1 MAMPARRLQLLEAR
15 LEQPKAS
22 WRSFRVVVA
31 DHVTDDVVEAAFAT
45 TYPGIVRTPADQFTI
60 RRVVN
65 PEVLD
70 HG

>member
-1 MAMPARRLQLLEAR
+1 MRTRRLELLEAR

-31 DHVTDDVVEAAFAT
+31 DHATDVVVDAAFAT
-45 TYPGIVRTPADQFTI
+45 TYLGFVRMPAYQFAI
-60 RRVVN
+60 HRIIA
-65 PEVLD
+65 PEVFY